1 MSDWVYVFLFHT
13 NEDASASDV
22 KIFERILSVM
32 LREFTRYDS
41 NNDRALDLDEFAG
54 FGAVLFD
61 AVSFFRK
68 SFKVG
73 I

>member
-13 NEDASASDV
+13 IEGASASDV

-68 SFKVG
+68 AFKVA

>member
-1 MSDWVYVFLFHT
+1 M
-13 NEDASASDV
+13 

-68 SFKVG
+68 SFKVA